1 MKMNIATRNLRR
13 LAAPLLALLPL
24 ALPAQTTG
32 WKQTGAGPYDYNDPA
47 NWVGGTVNDINGR
60 WDESLTLAT
69 HQVVVFG
76 VDTVLTYPL
85 HFGYAGPFDLRL
97 RGTGGNRT
105 LTLGGDVTTAM
116 AGRTI
121 SLGSVAVDQGLD
133 VNLGGAKRIFNL
145 TSALQVYNTASGGDI
160 AVEGSNV
167 FRLRGPYGKVVGGG
181 VTIRSGAF
189 IHFERETETDPGT
202 TRTGDLRLEASTLRF
217 SARSGVNATET
228 VGGTLTLAPSPGI
241 GGTPQ
246 IHGYNNTKNIR
257 LHIQRVAQDGWGI
270 VNVGINGGTLGATD
284 FTSGLNI
291 TLGEGGDPIGTGTDG
306 TPTCPVLPWAR
317 YNGRLMTYHATR
329 GLRVMDRATEFNT
342 YTNGY
347 VGSVTTPGE
356 NLFIAAGTIV
366 EFTNAVNVVNSI
378 ETGYGPTFRLHVTNG
393 VLQVTSG
400 AIFFDADSMGYL
412 NANLDFGAHRG
423 YIVDRQGKGQ
433 TLQGSIA
440 GSSGL
445 TIASYATGNN
455 TTSGGTGITLSSQ
468 NNTYQGDTHIHGRI
482 SANAA
487 NFFPSGS
494 RLGDLYVHGYFQFGN
509 ASQTVNALN
518 GAGYI
523 YLANSYTVALTVGD
537 NDANGDYSGRIERSN
552 GTLSLTKIG
561 AGTQRFSGYCF
572 FNGATTVNGGTLVLD
587 GSFTNS
593 AVTVNTGAT
602 LRGAGSVAKAT
613 TAITVKSG
621 GTLAPGSTNGIGT
634 LTVSQGNVAFE
645 SGAALTVTAGST
657 GVGLLDVAGSVT
669 GAVSVPVTVE
679 GEGTGKWKVVQ
690 ASTALAPTFTSVTPG
705 TVLTLENGGTELWVE
720 RLAKG
725 TVFFVR

>member
-1 MKMNIATRNLRR
+1 MNRSRFTRH
-13 LAAPLLALLPL
+13 AAAFLALLPL
-24 ALPAQTTG
+24 SVLAQATNG
-32 WKQTGAGPYDYNDPA
+32 WLQTGAGPYDYNDPA
-47 NWVGGTVNDINGR
+47 NWVGGTANDINGI
-60 WDESLTLAT
+60 WDSSLTLAGHPNIT
-69 HQVVVFG
+69 FAA
-76 VDTVLTYPL
+76 DTVLTYPL
-85 HFGYAGPFDLRL
+85 YFGYTGAFDVRL
-97 RGTGGNRT
+97 RGTGGDRT
-105 LTLGGDVTTAM
+105 LTLGGDVTAAT
-116 AGRTI
+116 AGRTVNFGSVAAGQGLNVNLGGVKRVFNLTSTVQLYNTASNGDI
-121 SLGSVAVDQGLD
+121 EVDGVNVLRFKGPYANVTGGSVAV
-133 VNLGGAKRIFNL
+133 KR
-145 TSALQVYNTASGGDI
+145 
-160 AVEGSNV
+160 
-167 FRLRGPYGKVVGGG
+167 
-181 VTIRSGAF
+181 GAF
-189 IHFERETETDPGT
+189 IHFDREAETDPGT
-202 TRTGDLRLEASTLRF
+202 TRVGDLRLEASTLRF
-217 SARSGVNATET
+217 SGRSGTAATET
-228 VGGTLTLAPSPGI
+228 VGGTLTLAPSPDI

-246 IHGYNNTKNIR
+246 IYGYNNTKNIR

-270 VNVGINGGTLGATD
+270 VNIGINGGTLGATD

-317 YNGRLMTYHATR
+317 YDGRLMTYHATR
-329 GLRVMDRATEFNT
+329 GLRVMDRTTEFNT

-378 ETGYGPTFRLHVTNG
+378 ETGYGSTFRLHVTNG

-400 AIFFDADSMGYL
+400 AIFFDANSTGYL
-412 NANLDFGAHRG
+412 NANLDFGNRRG
-423 YIVDRQGKGQ
+423 YIVDRAGKAQ

-440 GSSGL
+440 GSGGL
-445 TIASYATGNN
+445 TIANYSTGNSEF
-455 TTSGGTGITLSSQ
+455 SGGTGITLSSQ
-468 NNTYQGDTHIHGRI
+468 NNTYEGDTHIHGRV
-482 SANAA
+482 SANTAD
-487 NFFPSGS
+487 FFPSGS
-494 RLGDLYVHGYFQFGN
+494 RLGDLYVHGYFQFCN
-509 ASQTVNALN
+509 ASQAVNGLN
-518 GAGYI
+518 GTGWM
-523 YLANSYTVALTVGD
+523 YLSNGYTVTLTVGD
-537 NDANGDYSGRIERSN
+537 NDADGDYSGRINRSN

-561 AGTQRFSGYCF
+561 GGTQSLSGVFAY
-572 FNGATTVNGGTLVLD
+572 NGATTVNGGTLVLD

-634 LTVSQGNVAFE
+634 LTVTQGNVVFE

-657 GVGLLDVAGSVT
+657 GVGLLDVAESVT

-690 ASTALAPTFTSVTPG
+690 ASTALAPTFATVTPG

-725 TVFFVR
+725 TVVFVR